1 LVTFVVRNQGSRWV
15 YFGSLRLQDGD
26 IGGRQDPVVSKGLGD
41 NTGDIAERVTKPR
54 ILGVVGSIKRITD

>member
-1 LVTFVVRNQGSRWV
+1 M